1 MFYED
6 DLDVL
11 FSDFGINAT
20 FAAQTIKVIF
30 DNDFQAV
37 NLAAMS
43 VESAGPQAVVKDTSI
58 PGAVHG
64 STLIIGAVTYY
75 IRGIHP
81 DGTGLTTLV
90 LSKD

>member
-11 FSDFGINAT
+11 FSDFGIDAT
-20 FAAQTIKVIF
+20 FASQTIKVIF
-30 DNDFQAV
+30 DNDSRAV
-37 NLAAMS
+37 NLDTMS
-43 VESAGPQAVVKDTSI
+43 VESSGPQAVVKDISI

-64 STLIIGAVTYY
+64 STLIIGGVTYY

-81 DGTGLTTLV
+81 DGTGLTTLI